1 MIKIYIT
8 LILIC
13 ITTYLIKDNITVYVL
28 NEIFY
33 LYINVSAILI
43 TMIGLWLAVV
53 YNDFIKLIS
62 QAKLVNQSNDYK
74 NAKQF
79 IISIFNLSIV
89 LVISILSLIIFFKI
103 QPIWYDI
110 IIIKYIF
117 IFFFLLC
124 SILLILSSL
133 YRILAPFAKLIWKL
147 EQKEKKN

>member
-89 LVISILSLIIFFKI
+89 LVISILSLIIFKI

-117 IFFFLLC
+117 IFFLLC

>member
-89 LVISILSLIIFFKI
+89 L
-103 QPIWYDI
+103 
-110 IIIKYIF
+110 
-117 IFFFLLC
+117 
-124 SILLILSSL
+124 L
-133 YRILAPFAKLIWKL
+133 YLYLA
-147 EQKEKKN
+147 